1 MSDRVTVEPSIV
13 KRGERTFDDLKD
25 LWRRRKFL
33 FVLIA
38 IIICTPSI
46 LLFFDHFWGRSKLV
60 EELNDTRRDRD
71 AKATQLAPFLALA
84 NSRYENAPEG
94 KRLDLLV
101 DRLEAATQTLVQIAK
116 PTEKRRELSSDGIK
130 RIQEKLDF
138 AKRVPVSITSANGAD
153 VGSIPK
159 QLKQLFEGSGFT
171 VNGINLGFFTEV
183 PEGLI
188 VQAKPPLQP
197 ELEDALLIMF
207 KDLGEEP
214 KFYRAES
221 GSESELSIIVGSK
234 PQK

>member
-1 MSDRVTVEPSIV
+1 M
-13 KRGERTFDDLKD
+13 
-25 LWRRRKFL
+25 
-33 FVLIA
+33 IA
-38 IIICTPSI
+38 IIICAPSI
-46 LLFFDHFWGRSKLV
+46 LFFLDHFWGRSKLV
-60 EELNDTRRDRD
+60 EELNDTKRDRD

-94 KRLDLLV
+94 KRLELLV

-197 ELEDALLIMF
+197 GL
-207 KDLGEEP
+207 
-214 KFYRAES
+214 
-221 GSESELSIIVGSK
+221 
-234 PQK
+234 